1 VRAKLIKAEESNKKL
16 VLIDGNAI
24 IHRAYHSMPKT
35 LTTRKGEATN
45 AVYGFAITLIKV
57 LEDLRPQYLAATF
70 DLPGPTFRHEIYK
83 EYKATRVKAD
93 QDLYDQI
100 PRVKQLVSAFGIPI
114 YEKEGFEA
122 DDCLGTIVKKLSAAS
137 FQLSGNSKN
146 NNSQKPTANSQQL
159 TAYIVSGDKDIFQ
172 LINGDVKVYNLKK
185 GLSQTQIVD
194 AEVIQNEY
202 NLQPS
207 DFIDLK
213 ALAGDPSDNIP
224 GVPGIGP
231 KTATELIQRYDTLQH
246 LYEVIAAEL
255 ENASII
261 SKSEFLI
268 SKQIQNVENSEI
280 QKFIGNC
287 KAKLA
292 TASGGVPQN
301 AGKIENYAGEIEAI
315 AKSLQIK
322 TRILHLLITYY
333 PQALLSQHLATI
345 KLDVPIDFSLED
357 CKWGEYDKDKLKEL
371 FEELGFQS
379 LLRRFGASITEKQN
393 NQETE
398 EQRTVISNKDEQLK
412 LL

>member
-1 VRAKLIKAEESNKKL
+1 MKKL

-35 LTTRKGEATN
+35 LTTRKGEPTN
-45 AVYGFAITLIKV
+45 AVYGFAITLVKV

-100 PRVKQLVSAFGIPI
+100 PRVKQLVGAFGIPI
-114 YEKEGFEA
+114 YEKEGYEA
-122 DDCLGTIVKKLSAAS
+122 DDVIGTITNKVNTTTDLIHRSEQMKKNLAQSVKEISEGDL
-137 FQLSGNSKN
+137 FV
-146 NNSQKPTANSQQL
+146 
-159 TAYIVSGDKDIFQ
+159 YIVSGDKDIFQ

-255 ENASII
+255 ENAAII

-268 SKQIQNVENSEI
+268 SKQIQNIENSEI

-287 KAKLA
+287 KL
-292 TASGGVPQN
+292 
-301 AGKIENYAGEIEAI
+301 KIKNYAGEIEAI

-393 NQETE
+393 HQETE
-398 EQRTVISNKDEQLK
+398 EQRTVVKNKDEQLK